1 MGAAS
6 LSALGSQE
14 INDLKEFNVNLYK
27 NKEFLP
33 QMENQTREEII
44 KNWNKA
50 INKTINV

>member
-1 MGAAS
+1 MVKNS
-6 LSALGSQE
+6 KYYLFEFDSRT
-14 INDLKEFNVNLYK
+14 NFNVNLYK